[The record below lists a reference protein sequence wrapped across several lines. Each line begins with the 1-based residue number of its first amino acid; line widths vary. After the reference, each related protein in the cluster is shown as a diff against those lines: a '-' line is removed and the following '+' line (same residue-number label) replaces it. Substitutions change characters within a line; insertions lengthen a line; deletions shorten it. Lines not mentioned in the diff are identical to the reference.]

1 VDHDYKTAA
10 NVSGYSPTKS
20 RNRPRRASYK
30 LSYVSP
36 EQPAIICMKFEGYR
50 RPVYDVIDRTAREA
64 NVSRQQVIFNAIA
77 AMFSEE
83 KKE

>member
-1 VDHDYKTAA
+1 MRQTSAA
-10 NVSGYSPTKS
+10 ISTKS

-30 LSYVSP
+30 LSYASP
-36 EQPAIICMKFEGYR
+36 EQPAAIVLKFEDHR
-50 RPVYDVIDRTAREA
+50 RPVYDIIDRAAREG

-77 AMFSEE
+77 AMFNQD